1 MAQKKALK
9 KGLKKKIL
17 NYIALLEKEGIYI
30 KKAIVFGSYAKG
42 RVEPWSDIDLC
53 LVSEQFGKDIFREG
67 VKVSRLARRVEP
79 LIEPHPY
86 HPADL
91 KEKYDPLAAEIRK
104 HGIVV
109 FLV

>member
-9 KGLKKKIL
+9 ESLKKKIL
-17 NYIALLEKEGIYI
+17 DYIALLERERIHI

-42 RVEPWSDIDLC
+42 RVKPWSDIDLC
-53 LVSEQFGKDIFREG
+53 LVSDQFGKDIFEEG
-67 VKVSRLARRVEP
+67 VKVSRLARQVEP
-79 LIEPHPY
+79 LIEPHAY

-91 KEKYDPLAAEIRK
+91 KEKYNPLAAEIRK

-109 FLV
+109 F